1 MITNNMT
8 VPSHDRSK
16 NILLLF
22 ACTCILLA
30 PSWAIRILFSNGT
43 TRHKKLLFQAQ
54 QIVLKTSLT
63 HKYSDVW

>member
-22 ACTCILLA
+22 ACTCILHA

-43 TRHKKLLFQAQ
+43 TRHKKLFRLSSSTNRLENVSNTQVQ
-54 QIVLKTSLT
+54 
-63 HKYSDVW
+63 